1 MAERLDV
8 MVLESAPHAADAA
21 VDQLEAAGHRAHR
34 CHPPR
39 ARPFPCVGITDPPAC
54 PVVAGAEA
62 LVALLVRP
70 RVTPRPTPFESGVR
84 CAIRAGL
91 PIVEDGP
98 EILDAYERWVTA
110 RAGGNDVARA
120 LLVTS
125 RSAHRPLEQAIGER
139 IAAVLHAA
147 AIDASSVVC
156 RVERDGPRLHVR
168 LTGPEVDWRV
178 KHALAV
184 RVLDAIRS
192 SGRTYGSVD
201 VSYEQAQS

>member
-8 MVLESAPHAADAA
+8 MVLESTPHAADAA

-34 CHPPR
+34 CHPPG
-39 ARPFPCVGITDPPAC
+39 ARPFPCVGITDPAAC
-54 PVVAGAEA
+54 PVVAGAD
-62 LVALLVRP
+62 VALLVRP
-70 RVTPRPTPFESGVR
+70 RVTPRPTPSESGVR

-98 EILDAYERWVTA
+98 EILDPYERWVTA

-120 LLVTS
+120 LVVTS
-125 RSAHRPLEQAIGER
+125 RRAQRPLEEAIGDR
-139 IAAVLHAA
+139 IAGVLRAV
-147 AIDASSVVC
+147 AIDEATVAC

-168 LTGPEVDWRV
+168 LTGPAVGGRV

-184 RVLDAIRS
+184 RVLDAIRA
-192 SGRTYGSVD
+192 SGRTYGAVD
-201 VSYEQAQS
+201 VSYEEAQA

>member
-34 CHPPR
+34 CHPPG
-39 ARPFPCVGITDPPAC
+39 ARPFPCVGITDPAAC
-54 PVVAGAEA
+54 PVVAGAD
-62 LVALLVRP
+62 VALLVRL

-98 EILDAYERWVTA
+98 DILDPYERWVTA
-110 RAGGNDVARA
+110 RAGGNDVAGA
-120 LLVTS
+120 LLVIS
-125 RSAHRPLEQAIGER
+125 RSAHRSLEEAIGER
-139 IAAVLHAA
+139 IAGALRATT
-147 AIDASSVVC
+147 IDPASVAC

-168 LTGPEVDWRV
+168 LTGPPVGRRV
-178 KHALAV
+178 EHALAV
-184 RVLDAIRS
+184 RVLDAIHS
-192 SGRTYGSVD
+192 NGRTYGNVD
-201 VSYEQAQS
+201 VSYEEAQS

>member
-1 MAERLDV
+1 

-34 CHPPR
+34 CHPPG
-39 ARPFPCVGITDPPAC
+39 ARPFPCVGITDPAAC
-54 PVVAGAEA
+54 PVVTGAD
-62 LVALLVRP
+62 VALLVRP

-98 EILDAYERWVTA
+98 EILDPYERWITA
-110 RAGGNDVARA
+110 RAAGNDVARA
-120 LLVTS
+120 LLATS
-125 RSAHRPLEQAIGER
+125 RGAHRPLEQAIGQR

-147 AIDASSVVC
+147 AVDPSSVGC

-168 LTGPEVDWRV
+168 LTGPEVGRRV

-184 RVLDAIRS
+184 RALDAIRS

-201 VSYEQAQS
+201 VSYEEAQS